1 MTDRAELDAK
11 NSDGARDLYRKR
23 RDYTRYSIETA
34 VQGSVPFKIAG
45 SRQQINFRS
54 MKDFEINRKY
64 LIGKVS
70 SEQYAIL
77 PNPNKIKNIK
87 FSVEG
92 TNVSALDFVQTSFDQ
107 MAVRYSELRD
117 ERRVVTSPDP
127 QVSLLEEL
135 RAVKGFE
142 SSLRTQLQ
150 NIQGFSSRFIAS
162 LDKPT
167 KDRITSL
174 RDFAELYIAFLLGP
188 DVRIPYFLSDYIKSS
203 FNPQRTSGL
212 VIELSDASYG
222 DDGAKVND
230 FLTNKNYKKLVGI
243 ALEYGFM
250 IDKQIPWRLV
260 ADVNSKAMRQAMR
273 DNGFESGSIDTVL
286 EEYYSI
292 VDLNDFFLMIRDMY
306 RAYNSF
312 IRTNSFSN
320 RTSTKQEDES
330 RVIIRNPIEIMQ
342 LSQIPTAKWIA
353 LFIRLKN
360 KSSGISM
367 GHIELN
373 RIISTETEKV
383 GYVSLQNIVTSIN
396 KKFNFTPY
404 EFGSAAHRTLVR
416 KKRFE
421 RDSEDSREEIKDFYV
436 ASLMNQY

>member
-1 MTDRAELDAK
+1 
-11 NSDGARDLYRKR
+11 
-23 RDYTRYSIETA
+23 
-34 VQGSVPFKIAG
+34 
-45 SRQQINFRS
+45 
-54 MKDFEINRKY
+54 
-64 LIGKVS
+64 
-70 SEQYAIL
+70 
-77 PNPNKIKNIK
+77 
-87 FSVEG
+87 
-92 TNVSALDFVQTSFDQ
+92 
-107 MAVRYSELRD
+107 
-117 ERRVVTSPDP
+117 
-127 QVSLLEEL
+127 
-135 RAVKGFE
+135 
-142 SSLRTQLQ
+142 
-150 NIQGFSSRFIAS
+150 
-162 LDKPT
+162 
-167 KDRITSL
+167 
-174 RDFAELYIAFLLGP
+174 
-188 DVRIPYFLSDYIKSS
+188 LSDYIKSS

-222 DDGAKVND
+222 DDAAQVSD

-320 RTSTKQEDES
+320 RTSTKQKDES

-342 LSQIPTAKWIA
+342 LSQIPTSKWIA

-360 KSSGISM
+360 KSSGINM
-367 GHIELN
+367 GHIELK